1 MPVIGLTVARALSLA
16 LARGREKPAVRCGE
30 RVLSYADLDRAS
42 NRLANALLA
51 SGMAPGDRLAV
62 ILPNCPEYIILAL
75 ACAKSGLVMVP
86 HNYRF
91 TADEHAFQLG
101 DCGARTLI
109 YSDRFAQA
117 VLPASARNPRL
128 QRICHGRSAASDTA
142 TLDRLMESGSDEP
155 PRVPVREEDP
165 FYLGYTSGTTGT
177 PKGAVVTQ
185 RNRALAY
192 HYWALEF
199 GIREDD
205 VVLHTGPFHH
215 TAPFTFVL
223 AQLFMGGQVV
233 ILDHFDADLVMKT
246 IERERATW
254 GFFVPYMLDRLID
267 RAKQAEQHDLSS
279 FRMVISG
286 ASALPNRTK
295 EQIRTVFPAGELHE
309 FYGATEA
316 GVITNLRPKDQMR
329 KTRCVGRPV
338 FDTEIE
344 IRDENGIRLGAGETG
359 DIWLRGP
366 TVFSGYYNAPDKTK
380 AVFSGDWCTLGD
392 AGRMDEEGFVYIL
405 DRRKDVIKSGGV
417 NVFPIEIEEALRAQ
431 AAVEDVAV
439 IGVPDPVWGEAV
451 HAVVVRRAGESVDE
465 KALTS
470 VCRTKLAGYKVPKS
484 FEFRST
490 LPRNANGKVL
500 KRMLREEFVERSRGL
515 QVEREGRRC

>member
-1 MPVIGLTVARALSLA
+1 MPVIGLTVARALGLA
-16 LARGREKPAVRCGE
+16 LARGGERPAVRCGE
-30 RVLSYADLDRAS
+30 RLLTYSDLDQAS

-51 SGMAPGDRLAV
+51 LGLARGDRLAV
-62 ILPNCPEYIILAL
+62 VLHNCPEYIVVAL

-91 TADEHAFQLG
+91 TADEYAFQLE
-101 DCGARTLI
+101 DCGAGLLI
-109 YSDRFAQA
+109 YSERFADA
-117 VLPASARNPRL
+117 VLPAAARIPGLHRV
-128 QRICHGRSAASDTA
+128 CHGRPAAGDLDTLEGLVQSAASTRPGA
-142 TLDRLMESGSDEP
+142 SVG
-155 PRVPVREEDP
+155 EEDT
-165 FYLGYTSGTTGT
+165 FYLGYTSGTTGL
-177 PKGAVVTQ
+177 PKGALVTQ

-205 VVLHTGPFHH
+205 VALHTGPFHH

-223 AQLFMGGQVV
+223 TQLYMGGQIV
-233 ILDHFDADLVMKT
+233 ILDHFDIDLVVST

-254 GFFVPYMLDRLID
+254 GFLVPYMLDRLID
-267 RAKQAEQHDLSS
+267 RAEVARRHNLSS
-279 FRMVISG
+279 FRMIVSG
-286 ASALPNRTK
+286 ASALPTRTK
-295 EQIRTVFPAGELHE
+295 EQILGVFPGVDLHE

-316 GVITNLRPKDQMR
+316 GVIANLRPIDQMR

-344 IRDENGIRLGAGETG
+344 IRDDSGARVAAGETG

-366 TVFSGYYNAPDKTK
+366 TVFSGYYNAPEKTQ

-405 DRRKDVIKSGGV
+405 DRRKDLIKSGGV
-417 NVFPIEIEEALRAQ
+417 NVFPVEIEEVLRAETS
-431 AAVEDVAV
+431 VEDVAV
-439 IGVPDPVWGEAV
+439 IGVPDSVWGEAV
-451 HAVVVRRAGESVDE
+451 HAVVVRRAGQSVDAN
-465 KALTS
+465 ALAG
-470 VCRTKLAGYKVPKS
+470 VCRNKLAGYKVPKS
-484 FEFRST
+484 FEFRSA

-500 KRMLREEFVERSRGL
+500 KRVLREEFVERTCS
-515 QVEREGRRC
+515 VPV